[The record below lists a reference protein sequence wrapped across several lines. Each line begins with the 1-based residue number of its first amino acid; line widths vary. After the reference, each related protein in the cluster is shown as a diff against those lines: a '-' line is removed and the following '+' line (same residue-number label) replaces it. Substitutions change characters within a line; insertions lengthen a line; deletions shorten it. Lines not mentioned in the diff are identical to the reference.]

1 MNPEGQDEYAD
12 IRDALMALP
21 AGITLVNLDETV
33 ELANQA
39 FADII
44 GYNAAELIGSN
55 LKDFM
60 GEDQI
65 KRVIEQT
72 RRRATGK
79 SSVYETEIY
88 HKNGSVRIV
97 RVSATPRQNTE
108 GKIIG
113 AIGVVTD
120 ITNEKFNEAALRESE
135 RRLDLALKGA
145 DLGLWDWNLVS
156 DRMIYNNRWAE
167 MLGYSMEEIEQTPEF
182 FQSLIH
188 PNDYDRVNG
197 EWEAHARGENDLYES
212 RFRMR
217 TKDGEYRW
225 ILDRGRIVERDDLGK
240 PLRASGT
247 HLDITT
253 QMEAERLRAQYQSEL
268 EIYSSIIRHDLAND
282 LMILFGQIES
292 LQVTCDERDDA
303 TKESLHS
310 AYTVANRMANLLKA
324 ISKPPEDIERKIVD
338 LFSRIAQEF
347 RQENPKMTIEI
358 HSEKNIEDIE
368 IEAGRLLPTVFEN
381 IFRNAIVFGSES
393 VKIDVTIRRIGN
405 NIEIQISDDGPGIDD
420 KIRDNLF
427 KRGTTSREKGHGHG
441 LYLSKQILEA
451 IGGSIKL
458 VNSTKSEGA
467 SFLISIPTYM

>member
-1 MNPEGQDEYAD
+1 LNPEGQDEYAD

-225 ILDRGRIVERDDLGK
+225 ILDRGRIVER
-240 PLRASGT
+240 
-247 HLDITT
+247 
-253 QMEAERLRAQYQSEL
+253 
-268 EIYSSIIRHDLAND
+268 
-282 LMILFGQIES
+282 
-292 LQVTCDERDDA
+292 
-303 TKESLHS
+303 
-310 AYTVANRMANLLKA
+310 
-324 ISKPPEDIERKIVD
+324 
-338 LFSRIAQEF
+338 
-347 RQENPKMTIEI
+347 
-358 HSEKNIEDIE
+358 
-368 IEAGRLLPTVFEN
+368 
-381 IFRNAIVFGSES
+381 
-393 VKIDVTIRRIGN
+393 
-405 NIEIQISDDGPGIDD
+405 
-420 KIRDNLF
+420 
-427 KRGTTSREKGHGHG
+427 
-441 LYLSKQILEA
+441 
-451 IGGSIKL
+451 
-458 VNSTKSEGA
+458 
-467 SFLISIPTYM
+467 